1 MRTQIKNNK
10 LVEAREN
17 ANGFSFASNWSGG
30 WCEVSG
36 PITEHSWVKAKHSR
50 IAFDTVSK
58 IVHQL
63 AYDYLVLVVDGVVK
77 LPMVVLNIQ
86 LLLTISM

>member
-1 MRTQIKNNK
+1 MRTQSKNNK
-10 LVEAREN
+10 LLEAREN
-17 ANGFSFASNWSGG
+17 ANGFSFASGG

-36 PITEHSWVKAKHSR
+36 PITEHSWVKAKYSR
-50 IAFDTVSK
+50 ITFDTVSK
-58 IVHQL
+58 ITHQL
-63 AYDYLVLVVDGVVK
+63 AYDYLVFVVDGVVK